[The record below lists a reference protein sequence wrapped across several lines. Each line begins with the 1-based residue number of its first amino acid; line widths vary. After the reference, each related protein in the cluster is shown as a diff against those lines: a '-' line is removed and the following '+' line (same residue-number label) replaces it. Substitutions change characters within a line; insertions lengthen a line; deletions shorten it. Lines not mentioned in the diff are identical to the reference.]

1 MITQV
6 DIKTGK
12 ITQRELTPEE
22 LAAIPVITEEQ
33 KAREEQERINQ
44 EARAYLAETDWYTIR
59 AQETGVEVPADIL
72 QKRQEARD
80 KVVVY
85 E

>member
-44 EARAYLAETDWYTIR
+44 EARAYLAETDWYVIR
-59 AQETGVEVPADIL
+59 AQETGVEVPVDIL

-80 KVVVY
+80 RVVVY

>member
-44 EARAYLAETDWYTIR
+44 EARAYLAETDWYVIR

-80 KVVVY
+80 RVVVY

>member
-44 EARAYLAETDWYTIR
+44 EARAYLAETDWYVIR

-80 KVVVY
+80 KVVTY